1 VARTIDNGI
10 MPPVPPADVQIRRAG
25 LADADQVG
33 ILSERVYRQGGWA
46 DERYSPILLDGR
58 SRIEEAEVLVA
69 EADGAIVGTAAVAR
83 SGSRFASM
91 ARAGEA
97 EIRILVVDQ
106 AARGRGVADRLMAAC
121 ESLARDE
128 GCTAVILCTEPDMYA
143 AQRLYQRRG
152 YVRQPGRDRSIGRV
166 LLLAYR
172 LSLDPG

>member
-1 VARTIDNGI
+1 MLPDHA
-10 MPPVPPADVQIRRAG
+10 QIRRAD

-69 EADGAIVGTAAVAR
+69 EADGAIIGTAAVAR
-83 SGSRFASM
+83 PGTRFAGI
-91 ARAGEA
+91 AQPDEV
-97 EIRILVVDQ
+97 EIRILAVDQ

-128 GCTAVILCTEPDMYA
+128 GFAAVVLCTEPDMYA

-152 YVRQPGRDRSIGRV
+152 YVRQPGRDRSIGR
-166 LLLAYR
+166 LMLLAYR
-172 LSLDPG
+172 LSLNPG

>member
-1 VARTIDNGI
+1 
-10 MPPVPPADVQIRRAG
+10 MPPDDVQIRRAH

-33 ILSERVYRQGGWA
+33 ILSERVYRHGGWA

-83 SGSRFASM
+83 PGTRFASM
-91 ARAGEA
+91 ARPDEV

-106 AARGRGVADRLMAAC
+106 AARGQGIADRLMAAC
-121 ESLARDE
+121 EALARDE
-128 GCTAVILCTEPDMYA
+128 GFAAVILCTEPDMYA

-152 YVRQPGRDRSIGRV
+152 YVRQPGRDRSIGQV
-166 LLLAYR
+166 MLLAYR